1 MLDKMKKLRH
11 GALLLAACAAALILT
26 ACTAAEDRIP
36 GAGEPGGIAQET
48 IQETNGTQAEPN
60 ADGGQ
65 EETQSTASATAPPA
79 DADGQPDGSS
89 TGEQTQQ
96 QNGQGAQASTG
107 KQTQKQTQGT
117 TRGAATTKK
126 TTAAASKPAA
136 TTRKST
142 TATTKKSTATTRTTA
157 SNAASEN
164 GSDVQQEVLR
174 LVNTQREKAGKQ
186 PLTMDAKLSQAAQVR
201 AAEIV
206 QLFSHDRP
214 DGTSCFTA
222 MKEAGVSYRAAGEN
236 IAAGQRTPAE
246 VMEGWMNSQGHREN
260 ILSDSFGRLGV
271 GYTVVNG
278 RAYWVQ
284 MFAN

>member
-1 MLDKMKKLRH
+1 MLNKMKKLRH
-11 GALLLAACAAALILT
+11 GALLLAACAAALMLA
-26 ACTAAEDRIP
+26 ACSAAEDRIP
-36 GAGEPGGIAQET
+36 GAGEPDGTVQET
-48 IQETNGTQAEPN
+48 IQETNGMQAEST
-60 ADGGQ
+60 AAGGQ
-65 EETQSTASATAPPA
+65 EETQSTASVTAPSA
-79 DADGQPDGSS
+79 DADGQPGGSP

-96 QNGQGAQASTG
+96 QNGQGAQASTD

-126 TTAAASKPAA
+126 TAAAASKPAA

-142 TATTKKSTATTRTTA
+142 ATTRATVST
-157 SNAASEN
+157 AASEN
-164 GSDVQQEVLR
+164 SSDAQQEVLR
-174 LVNTQREKAGKQ
+174 LVNVQREKAGKQ
-186 PLTMDAKLSQAAQVR
+186 PLTLDAKLSQAAGVR

-206 QLFSHDRP
+206 QLFSHTRP

-222 MKEAGVSYRAAGEN
+222 MKEAGVSYMAAGEN

-246 VMEGWMNSQGHREN
+246 VMESWMNSQGHREN

-284 MFAN
+284 MFAD

>member
-1 MLDKMKKLRH
+1 MLNKMKKLRH
-11 GALLLAACAAALILT
+11 GALLLAACAAALMLA
-26 ACTAAEDRIP
+26 ACSAAEDRIP
-36 GAGEPGGIAQET
+36 GAGEPGGTVQET
-48 IQETNGTQAEPN
+48 IQETNGMQAEST
-60 ADGGQ
+60 AAGGQ
-65 EETQSTASATAPPA
+65 EETQSTASVTAPSA
-79 DADGQPDGSS
+79 DADGQPGGSP

-96 QNGQGAQASTG
+96 QNGQGAQASTD

-117 TRGAATTKK
+117 TRGTTTAKK

-157 SNAASEN
+157 SSAVSEN
-164 GSDVQQEVLR
+164 GSGVQQEVLR
-174 LVNTQREKAGKQ
+174 LVNAQREKAGKQ
-186 PLTMDAKLSQAAQVR
+186 PLTLDAKLSQAAQVR

-284 MFAN
+284 MFAD